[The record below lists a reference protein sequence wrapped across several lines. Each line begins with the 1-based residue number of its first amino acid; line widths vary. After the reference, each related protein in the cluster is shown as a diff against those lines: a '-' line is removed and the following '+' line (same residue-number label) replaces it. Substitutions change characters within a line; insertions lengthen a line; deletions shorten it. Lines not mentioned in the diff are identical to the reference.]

1 MERSRERRWLLT
13 ILVAAAITFVI
24 RLDHGLSGIVVDR
37 SVDALHPATTMAPFE
52 PGPNGWS
59 LSALRYPALLFRV
72 VGLAQRTW
80 MVVVHGPGSIDALFG
95 DLVRREA
102 QVWRSEADLTQ
113 PDPVGER
120 VSELIL
126 VGRAVVAVFGVLLVY
141 ALWRWVRS
149 VFGTEAATVAAATCS
164 CTPVVVHYVKQLN
177 TDVPY
182 LALAMLGLAFVNEAI
197 VRGHAR
203 RLLVGALCAGLAVG
217 TKDQAYGLFVGFAP
231 IALWAFARPGELAE
245 GRARRLPIGTL
256 ALAVVVGVIPLVF
269 LPGVPFDTDWFRA
282 HFAFLR
288 GDGSVPFRQVD
299 ATLAGIVHLA
309 GMVGRFVVDGVGWPC
324 AVLGSIAAIA
334 LAKSQPRAVV
344 LIVAPSLAYFA
355 SFLAPIGYVMLRFTL
370 PMQLAVIALAGAGI
384 AAMARRGWTRSAAAC
399 AVLVLGSNAW
409 STVGEFEVLGATD
422 SRVAAERF
430 VRERY
435 RPEHAIVASLSL
447 NGADLLLPPWPRVEA
462 LSPSAT
468 QHRAPPAPDVLMLSW
483 FLSDMPRDRATFAI
497 ASEPTVDYLGA
508 TFVRAREFAPAVR
521 HPIVLGAA
529 VHPVIV
535 VYERVGAFASAR

>member
-1 MERSRERRWLLT
+1 MERNRERRWLLT
-13 ILVAAAITFVI
+13 ILLAAAITFAV
-24 RLDHGLSGIVVDR
+24 RLDHGLADIVVDR
-37 SVDALHPATTMAPFE
+37 SVDALHPASTLAPFE
-52 PGPNGWS
+52 PGPYGWS
-59 LSALRYPALLFRV
+59 LSALRYPALMFRV
-72 VGLAQRTW
+72 VGLVQRAW
-80 MVVVHGPGSIDALFG
+80 MQVVHGPGSVDALFL
-95 DLVRREA
+95 DLDRRAA

-113 PDPVGER
+113 PDAVGER

-126 VGRAVVAVFGVLLVY
+126 VGRAVVAAFGLLLVY
-141 ALWRWVRS
+141 AVWRWVRS

-197 VRGHAR
+197 TSGNAR
-203 RLLVGALCAGLAVG
+203 RFIAGALCAGLAVG

-245 GRARRLPIGTL
+245 GRARRLPSGTL
-256 ALAVVVGVIPLVF
+256 ALAVVVGVIPVLL
-269 LPGVPFDTDWFRA
+269 LPGLPFDTEWFRA
-282 HFAFLR
+282 HLAFVR
-288 GDGSVPFRQVD
+288 GDGSAPFRQVD
-299 ATLAGIVHLA
+299 ATFAGIARLA
-309 GMVGRFVVDGVGWPC
+309 GMVGRLVVDGVGWPC
-324 AVLGSIAAIA
+324 AVLGSIAAFV
-334 LAKSQPRAVV
+334 LAKSRPRAVL

-355 SFLAPIGYVMLRFTL
+355 SFVAPIGYVMLRFTL
-370 PMQLAVIALAGAGI
+370 PMQLAVIALAGAAI
-384 AAMARRGWTRSAAAC
+384 AALARRGWTRSAAAC

-409 STVGEFEVLGATD
+409 STVGEFEVLRATD

-435 RPEHAIVASLSL
+435 RPEHAIVASMSL

-468 QHRAPPAPDVLMLSW
+468 QQRAPPAPDVLMLSW

-497 ASEPTVDYLGA
+497 ASEPTIDYLNA
-508 TFVRAREFAPAVR
+508 KFVRAREFVPPVR